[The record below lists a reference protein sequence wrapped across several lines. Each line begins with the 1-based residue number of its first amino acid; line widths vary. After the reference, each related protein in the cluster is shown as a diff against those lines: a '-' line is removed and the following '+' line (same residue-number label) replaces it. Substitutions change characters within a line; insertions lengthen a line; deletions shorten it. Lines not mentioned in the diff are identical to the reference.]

1 MASAPVL
8 EHRTASEAD
17 RIDAAL
23 DRLVRHLVGIDDRDG
38 RFLVELE
45 GGVIADTKSWRVWDW
60 PQGVGLYGLMKHVE
74 RAGDAATEALI
85 RDWFAARAAEP
96 PVHRNINTVSPML
109 TLACLAARDRDG
121 AHLATLAD
129 WGEWIMRDLPRTPG
143 GGFQHLVIDKPN
155 TGQLWDD
162 TLFMTVLPLARIG
175 QVLGRPRYV
184 EEAKRQFL
192 VHADYLLDRR
202 TGLWFHGWTFEG
214 GHHFSGALWAR
225 GNSWIT
231 MAIPE
236 LVDMLGLVPGNG
248 VRDHLVSLLTLQ
260 AEALV
265 ARQRPD
271 GLWPTLLDD
280 SGTYGE
286 ASATAGFAYGLL
298 KGVRTGCLPSRFL
311 DAGRRAAAAVLDR
324 VGDDGALA
332 DVSFGTPM
340 FDTLDEYAAVPI
352 TPMPYGQA
360 MAILALGEYRL
371 IAEEAGA

>member
-1 MASAPVL
+1 VAAAPHPSGGEPSL
-8 EHRTASEAD
+8 AD
-17 RIDAAL
+17 RIDNAL
-23 DRLVRHLVGIDDRDG
+23 ARLIQHLVGIDDSDG
-38 RFLVELE
+38 RYFIELE

-60 PQGVGLYGLMKHVE
+60 PQGVGLYGLMKYLGRTGDPAVE
-74 RAGDAATEALI
+74 RPI
-85 RDWFAARAAEP
+85 REWFAARHGQP
-96 PVHRNINTVSPML
+96 PVHRNINSVSPML
-109 TLACLAARDRDG
+109 ALACLAARDGDG
-121 AHLATLAD
+121 AHHEELTD
-129 WGEWIMRDLPRTPG
+129 WAEWVMHGLPRTAG

-162 TLFMTVLPLARIG
+162 TLFMAVLPLARIG
-175 QVLGRPRYV
+175 VLLGRRDYV

-192 VHADYLLDRR
+192 IHADFLLDRK

-214 GHHFSGALWAR
+214 RHHFANALWAR

-236 LVDMLGLVPGNG
+236 LLDMLRLDSADAVGA
-248 VRDHLVSLLTLQ
+248 HLVQLLVLQ
-260 AEALV
+260 ADALV
-265 ARQRPD
+265 EAQRPD

-280 SGTYGE
+280 PASYGE
-286 ASATAGFAYGLL
+286 ASATAGFAFGLL
-298 KGVRTGCLPSRFL
+298 KAVRLGFLPARFL
-311 DAGRRAAAAVLDR
+311 EAGQRAALAVLDR

-340 FDTLDEYAAVPI
+340 FDTLEEYRQVPI

-371 IAEEAGA
+371 LAESGRK